1 VELTQVELYLLIN
14 TLELSV
20 EEWENFDNDEQMLEG
35 IKTMK
40 GIIQKLK
47 RELYS

>member
-1 VELTQVELYLLIN
+1 MSLTQTELFLLIN

-20 EEWENFDNDEQMLEG
+20 EEWENFDNDEMMLEG
-35 IKTMK
+35 IETMR